1 MQLEL
6 APHQFCFSSAT
17 FYVVRKYYCY
27 VGWYKRINKHL
38 KVCYKVVFHIYSAYQ
53 VVYITSSVLVNGKC
67 LSSAF
72 WAGQTMQM

>member
-17 FYVVRKYYCY
+17 FYVVRTYYCY

-38 KVCYKVVFHIYSAYQ
+38 KVCYKVVFHIYSVHQ
-53 VVYITSSVLVNGKC
+53 VVYITSSE
-67 LSSAF
+67 
-72 WAGQTMQM
+72 W